1 MLYTVNIVNIHGK
14 HKNKLEIKSVI
25 ENADDFNDEIDKLG
39 LQRFSVNLRGKI
51 LLTQP

>member
-1 MLYTVNIVNIHGK
+1 MLDTVNIVNIHGK

-25 ENADDFNDEIDKLG
+25 ENADFDDEIDKLG
-39 LQRFSVNLRGKI
+39 LQKFSVNLRGKI